1 MAEPSDP
8 IQKSR
13 RFYKEV
19 TVEPEG
25 EGFTV
30 RLDGRTPRTPHGRPL
45 VLPSWA
51 LADLI
56 ANEWRGQGDW
66 IAYAS
71 MPATRLAHTA
81 IDAVGAARGP
91 TAEGVV
97 RYAGAD
103 LLCYFAEDPA
113 RLVRRQEKSWG
124 PLLDWARDA
133 HGLAFTRAAGIV
145 HHPQPPVTLAR
156 LSALLAAM
164 DDFALAGMAFS
175 AALFGSAIL
184 ALALR
189 DGRIDAD
196 EAMAAARLDEIFQEE
211 QWGVDAEAAAR
222 ADAMAVEAVMAE
234 RWFGAL
240 GAPRD
245 QLVTRPPDR

>member
-8 IQKSR
+8 IQKPR

-19 TVEPEG
+19 SVEQDRSA
-25 EGFTV
+25 FAV
-30 RLDGRTPRTPHGRPL
+30 RLDGRTPRTPQGSAL
-45 VLPSWA
+45 VLPTRS

-56 ANEWRGQGDW
+56 AGEWRAQGDW
-66 IAYAS
+66 LAYTS

-81 IDAVGAARGP
+81 IDVVGAAREP
-91 TAEGVV
+91 TVEGVV

-103 LLCYFAEDPA
+103 LLCYFAESPA
-113 RLVRRQEKSWG
+113 RLVHRQEKIWG

-133 HGLAFTRAAGIV
+133 HGLEFVRAAGIV
-145 HHPQPPVTLAR
+145 HHPQPPETLAR
-156 LSALLAAM
+156 LPALLAPM
-164 DDFALAGMAFS
+164 DDFTLAGMAFA

-189 DGRIDAD
+189 DGHINAD

-234 RWFGAL
+234 RWFAAL
-240 GAPRD
+240 R
-245 QLVTRPPDR
+245 